1 MQLSAKQVSD
11 FDKDGYLIFR
21 NLFSEQEV
29 AILREEASRIAKL
42 DTECVIREGVSG
54 TPKSMF
60 RMHETD
66 GKRGSHRASAW
77 NIFKGRA

>member
-1 MQLSAKQVSD
+1 MEPLQMQLSAKQVSD

-21 NLFSEQEV
+21 NLFSDQEV

-42 DTECVIREGVSG
+42 DTEYVIREGVSS
-54 TPKSMF
+54 TPKIML

-66 GKRGSHRASAW
+66 GQTSFKR
-77 NIFKGRA
+77 I

>member
-1 MQLSAKQVSD
+1 MEPLQMQLSAKQVSD

-54 TPKSMF
+54 TPKKHVPHARDRRPDSF
-60 RMHETD
+60 
-66 GKRGSHRASAW
+66 KR
-77 NIFKGRA
+77 I